1 MILPSQARD
10 KHEENSKKKGV
21 SLGLNLA
28 IDGRVVSLVKNSQ
41 ATRQSWLAANCHTCD
56 CPGRSLC
63 TCESG
68 KALQVISVGREDTA
82 NVNERAVLVE
92 TITAHIQAERE
103 NRCMKARLRFRVVRP
118 PSLKEKATWQQTSP
132 MGSSSRGGSTGQ
144 RGTPLPSGE
153 QQQQQQQQKEEKEE
167 NDHDK
172 EKVTP
177 RTAAARVAE
186 LEAEN
191 AALRMDRRLLLQEVE
206 TLRLLSPSLS
216 SGGPGSNNTYPT
228 LPGGSSPGGGGGGGN
243 YNYTPL
249 LPSSARQQQPQQ
261 QQPSSSSS
269 SPDSPSSI
277 TPGFITPG
285 FITSASSITPAS
297 ESGRKS
303 TTETSPATNST
314 QRASTPSSPSSLS
327 PSLSLSAGGSAGG
340 RPSGGGR
347 SRPRRLVSTNR
358 LRDSL
363 EASSPG

>member
-1 MILPSQARD
+1 MGGFR
-10 KHEENSKKKGV
+10 
-21 SLGLNLA
+21 
-28 IDGRVVSLVKNSQ
+28 VSLVKNSQ

-144 RGTPLPSGE
+144 RATPLPSGE
-153 QQQQQQQQKEEKEE
+153 QQQQQQKEEKEE

-216 SGGPGSNNTYPT
+216 SGGPGSNNTSPT
-228 LPGGSSPGGGGGGGN
+228 LLSGGSSPGGGGGGGN

-358 LRDSL
+358 FRQSDSL

>member
-144 RGTPLPSGE
+144 RATPLPSGE
-153 QQQQQQQQKEEKEE
+153 QQQQQQKEEKEE

-206 TLRLLSPSLS
+206 TLSWEIETS
-216 SGGPGSNNTYPT
+216 SWEIESMQLGAAIATVGMTK
-228 LPGGSSPGGGGGGGN
+228 LEVAAIKC
-243 YNYTPL
+243 L
-249 LPSSARQQQPQQ
+249 HKQ
-261 QQPSSSSS
+261 
-269 SPDSPSSI
+269 
-277 TPGFITPG
+277 
-285 FITSASSITPAS
+285 S
-297 ESGRKS
+297 ESVCRYVLKLQ
-303 TTETSPATNST
+303 T
-314 QRASTPSSPSSLS
+314 Q
-327 PSLSLSAGGSAGG
+327 
-340 RPSGGGR
+340 
-347 SRPRRLVSTNR
+347 
-358 LRDSL
+358 
-363 EASSPG
+363 

>member
-153 QQQQQQQQKEEKEE
+153 QQQQQQKEEKEE

-191 AALRMDRRLLLQEVE
+191 AALRMDRQRLLQEVE

-216 SGGPGSNNTYPT
+216 SGGPGSNNTSPT
-228 LPGGSSPGGGGGGGN
+228 RSGGSSPGGGGGGN

-261 QQPSSSSS
+261 QPSSSS
-269 SPDSPSSI
+269 PSS
-277 TPGFITPG
+277 
-285 FITSASSITPAS
+285 SSITPAS

-358 LRDSL
+358 FRQSDSL
-363 EASSPG
+363 EASSSPG